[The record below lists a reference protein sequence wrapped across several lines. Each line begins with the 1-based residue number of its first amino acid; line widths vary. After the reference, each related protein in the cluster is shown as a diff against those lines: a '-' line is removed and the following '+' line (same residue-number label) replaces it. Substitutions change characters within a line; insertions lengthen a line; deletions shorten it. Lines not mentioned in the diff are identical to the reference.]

1 MVDTKT
7 VSGRREFVDAI
18 ETNEDLRLSKDG
30 AEELW
35 RVWTFRHENGATDDV
50 LVGVPEWFADN
61 EIGMKRPFFFASVEH
76 DDPDKGAVLF
86 SDARLVDISIIE
98 NQVWDDVTVTET
110 LETLDIS
117 DEDDYID
124 EKGKI
129 WIPRSLMSIFER
141 EDRQ

>member
-18 ETNEDLRLSKDG
+18 ETNEDLRLSSDG

-35 RVWTFRHENGATDDV
+35 RVWSFRYGNGATDDV
-50 LVGVPEWFADN
+50 LVGLPDWFAEN
-61 EIGMKRPFFFASVEH
+61 EVGKKRPFFFASIEH
-76 DDPDKGAVLF
+76 DDSDKGAVLF
-86 SDARLVDISIIE
+86 SDARLVDPSIIE

-110 LETLDIS
+110 LELLDIS

-124 EKGKI
+124 EPGKI
-129 WIPRSLMSIFER
+129 WVPRSLMEVFER
-141 EDRQ
+141 DD